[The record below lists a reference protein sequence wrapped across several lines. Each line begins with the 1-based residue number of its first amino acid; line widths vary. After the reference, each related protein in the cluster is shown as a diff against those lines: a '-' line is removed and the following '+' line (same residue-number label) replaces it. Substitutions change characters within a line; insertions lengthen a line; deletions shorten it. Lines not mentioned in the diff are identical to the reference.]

1 MVIAS
6 IVTADDSQLS
16 GPRWDQGT
24 HSQGQAGGQFVQGPV
39 HGAGQH
45 REPGLVQPGAGWQVE
60 LVGAGPSRAEQEL
73 TPQPPLLP
81 ASHLQPLLLIRSS
94 Q

>member
-6 IVTADDSQLS
+6 IVAADDSPLS
-16 GPRWDQGT
+16 GPHQDQGT
-24 HSQGQAGGQFVQGPV
+24 HSQGQAGGQFVQGLV

-45 REPGLVQPGAGWQVE
+45 REPGLVQPGAEQQAE
-60 LVGAGPSRAEQEL
+60 LVGAEPSRAEQEL
-73 TPQPPLLP
+73 TPRPPLLP
-81 ASHLQPLLLIRSS
+81 ASHLQPLLLIHSS